1 MALTWSEI
9 DTLVGQ
15 QGSNLIG
22 TNALL
27 GGTLAALLFLFFAF
41 RLGVG
46 IEASIIFGTIFVL
59 WLSSMAIAGSNT
71 MISIGVATALGIALG
86 IILLMGLNSLRRG

>member
-9 DTLVGQ
+9 DALVGH
-15 QGSNLIG
+15 QGANLIG

-27 GGTLAALLFLFFAF
+27 GGTLAALLFLFFCF

-59 WLSSMAIAGSNT
+59 WLSSLAIVGSNT
-71 MISIGVATALGIALG
+71 LLSVSVATALGIALG
-86 IILLMGLNSLRRG
+86 IILLIGINSLRRS